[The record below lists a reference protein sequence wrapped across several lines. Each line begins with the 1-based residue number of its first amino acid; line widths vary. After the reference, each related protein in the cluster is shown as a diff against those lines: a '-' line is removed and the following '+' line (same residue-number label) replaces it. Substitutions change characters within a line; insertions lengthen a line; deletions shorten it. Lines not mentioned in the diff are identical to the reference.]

1 VCVSARLNA
10 IKREARHARVRSVAR
25 ERELPSPL
33 NFQPIPIYPRLE
45 FTASRGP
52 PIVRLRFLSRWSGP
66 RVSGRHKSPR
76 TSGRE
81 SSGVA
86 SSTSARRGREN
97 RLLSYGD
104 TLIITHANELYE
116 SSPAY
121 EHGSSRICVYG
132 ALRKA
137 SERIRRERGAKEAAN
152 PAKTRDCL
160 S

>member
-10 IKREARHARVRSVAR
+10 IKREAGPRARAVCQRARVTESIEFSTDSYLPRARVYGQSRSSHCPAT
-25 ERELPSPL
+25 LFIPL
-33 NFQPIPIYPRLE
+33 D
-45 FTASRGP
+45 S
-52 PIVRLRFLSRWSGP
+52 P

-81 SSGVA
+81 SSDVA

-116 SSPAY
+116 SSPVY
-121 EHGSSRICVYG
+121 EHGSLRICAHR

-152 PAKTRDCL
+152 SAKARDCL

>member
-10 IKREARHARVRSVAR
+10 IKREARRARVRSVR

-45 FTASRGP
+45 FMASRGP

-81 SSGVA
+81 SSGVV

-121 EHGSSRICVYG
+121 EHGLSRICAHG

-137 SERIRRERGAKEAAN
+137 SERIRRGAKEAAN
-152 PAKTRDCL
+152 PAKARDCL